1 MDIETHKLLMVNIEN
16 NSKMVF
22 DNFVIANRRFD
33 KIEATLLRIESFL
46 KRLELGLSVLES
58 ELLAFGRKGKQRPT
72 AQDPP
77 KKLNHDT

>member
-22 DNFVIANRRFD
+22 DNFVIVNRRFD

-58 ELLAFGRKGKQRPT
+58 ELLAFGRKDKQPPT